1 MLKMRLLILL
11 IYLSPW
17 VRCFAVDGDT
27 DQLKVVKKWIAHRSS
42 VTSVSASFVQ
52 ERHLKALKRPIINT
66 GKLWV
71 KAPRLFRWEV
81 GSPAESIAISKNGTF
96 LMIRPI
102 KKSAEIHSVKGLKNN
117 GRSPVSM
124 FFEAGFPNDYKDFTR
139 RFTVTDITRRDG
151 NFLISLKVNDRRTSL
166 ALRKIVFE
174 MNAKTYITES
184 MEIRF
189 RDTSSIKTKFSDVR
203 ENEKLSDNLFEF
215 DLTGFHIKDVD

>member
-1 MLKMRLLILL
+1 MRLLILL
-11 IYLSPW
+11 IYLSS
-17 VRCFAVDGDT
+17 RACCFAVEQGDT
-27 DQLKVVKKWIAHRSS
+27 DQLEVVKKWIAHRSS

-66 GKLWV
+66 GQLWF

-96 LMIRPI
+96 LMVSPM
-102 KKSAEIHSVKGLKNN
+102 KNSAERHSDKGLKNSS
-117 GRSPVSM
+117 RSPVSM
-124 FFEAGFPNDYKDFTR
+124 FFEAGFSNDYNEFIR
-139 RFTVTDITRRDG
+139 RFTVTEITRRDG
-151 NFLISLKVNDRRTSL
+151 KFLISLKVNDRRTSL

-174 MNAKTYITES
+174 MNSKTYVTES

-203 ENEKLSDNLFEF
+203 ENEDLSNDLFEY
-215 DLTGFHIKDVD
+215 DLTGFHIKDVN